1 MVDFALVSR
10 VTISVQRPE
19 RLEPH
24 MLVRRQHSRN
34 PFFNIEIKS
43 TESPWSLSK
52 KKIDDH
58 MKSSFC
64 YFGQSS
70 RGRMVS
76 MGGLTYSY
84 SNSGRKEVLRR
95 EIQKT
100 PSRNIYAR
108 R

>member
-1 MVDFALVSR
+1 
-10 VTISVQRPE
+10 
-19 RLEPH
+19 
-24 MLVRRQHSRN
+24 
-34 PFFNIEIKS
+34 
-43 TESPWSLSK
+43 
-52 KKIDDH
+52 

-76 MGGLTYSY
+76 MGVETKRNGLTYSY

-108 R
+108 RWENLPIYAHIEKHALYYSPLRMFVEPNNNNFPVLTDWQKYIESHYI